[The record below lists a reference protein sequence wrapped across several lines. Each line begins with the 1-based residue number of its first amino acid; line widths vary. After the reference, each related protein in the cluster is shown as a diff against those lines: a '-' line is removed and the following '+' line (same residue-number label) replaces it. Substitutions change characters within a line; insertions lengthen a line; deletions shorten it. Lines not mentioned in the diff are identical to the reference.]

1 MTIRQLGRECIQK
14 RINAIE
20 SGEQVP
26 NDILT
31 HIVKITSGLLP
42 VHMSNMKVI
51 FTMALFQTIFLATT
65 GDIDVEDL
73 VDDFTTFYVA
83 GK

>member
-1 MTIRQLGRECIQK
+1 
-14 RINAIE
+14 
-20 SGEQVP
+20 
-26 NDILT
+26 
-31 HIVKITSGLLP
+31 
-42 VHMSNMKVI
+42 MKVI

-83 GK
+83 GKLADLNNFVTVVH